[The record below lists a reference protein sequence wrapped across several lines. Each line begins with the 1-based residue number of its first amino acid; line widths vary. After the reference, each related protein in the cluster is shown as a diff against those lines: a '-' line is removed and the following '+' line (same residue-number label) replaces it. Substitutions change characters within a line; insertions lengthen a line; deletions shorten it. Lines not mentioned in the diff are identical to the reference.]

1 MCLAGRFRGRTIS
14 EPTFSGRT
22 LPTSV
27 MPLCRRS
34 LHCEAHAL
42 PGDGF
47 LTVNV
52 YSHRQKEWVGRLAMP
67 YIICYAVAALASLFV
82 IAHKMRLFVVGV
94 KSHWQHGGGGGARRP
109 NAGMAAALTPVSL
122 ADIFDSDSL
131 VMVHGIPVPRALA
144 EHADIAEHHKALEA
158 TMRRKHKII
167 GMLVL
172 AMLEGVPRIRRSQP
186 RLFISWSRILNA
198 TGSLGVCGMPR
209 VQWLL
214 CHCCQTCRWR
224 RSPRCT

>member
-1 MCLAGRFRGRTIS
+1 LS
-14 EPTFSGRT
+14 
-22 LPTSV
+22 
-27 MPLCRRS
+27 
-34 LHCEAHAL
+34 
-42 PGDGF
+42 GDGF
-47 LTVNV
+47 LTVKV
-52 YSHRQKEWVGRLAMP
+52 YSQRQKEWVGRLAMP

-94 KSHWQHGGGGGARRP
+94 KSHWQHGGGARGGAGAGQP
-109 NAGMAAALTPVSL
+109 NAGVAVALTPVSL
-122 ADIFDSDSL
+122 ADILDSDSL

-144 EHADIAEHHKALEA
+144 EHADIAEHHEALDA

-209 VQWLL
+209 AQ
-214 CHCCQTCRWR
+214 
-224 RSPRCT
+224 